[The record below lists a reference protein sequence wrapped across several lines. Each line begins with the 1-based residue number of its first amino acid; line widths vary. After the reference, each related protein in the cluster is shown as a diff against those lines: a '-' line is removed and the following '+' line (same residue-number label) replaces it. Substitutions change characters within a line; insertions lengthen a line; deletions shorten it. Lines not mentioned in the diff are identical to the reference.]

1 MNHAKTSF
9 STEICAGVIISV
21 VQYLAPLQYVAP
33 SASSWGHENAK
44 KHSCEPFAA
53 KVACY
58 GCRCGCGTVEGCG
71 SGLVGMVTAR
81 QKSVVR
87 R

>member
-9 STEICAGVIISV
+9 STEICAGAIISV
-21 VQYLAPLQYVAP
+21 VQYVAPLRYVAP

-44 KHSCEPFAA
+44 NTVVSLLAV

-58 GCRCGCGTVEGCG
+58 GCRCGCGTAEGCG
-71 SGLVGMVTAR
+71 SGLVGMVTAQ